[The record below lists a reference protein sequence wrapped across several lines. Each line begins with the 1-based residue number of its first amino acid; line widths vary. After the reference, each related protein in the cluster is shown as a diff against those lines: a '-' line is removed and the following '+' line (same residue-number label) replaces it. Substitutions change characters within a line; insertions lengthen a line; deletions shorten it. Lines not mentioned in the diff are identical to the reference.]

1 MELEEM
7 FQQAEKVSEE
17 AEDVQRQQF
26 LALKSKKKNNINM

>member
-1 MELEEM
+1 M

-26 LALKSKKKNNINM
+26 LALKSKKKKKKSNINM

>member
-1 MELEEM
+1 M

-26 LALKSKKKNNINM
+26 LALKSPKKKQYKHVISYS